1 MTAPPP
7 STSSEL
13 VDKGISR
20 TVSGYKQNPC
30 IPYLILIARKAAH
43 GSIKHMTKNFL
54 LLFLLSMLTSFANAK
69 TLGTGDTFAA
79 AKLTQKEVSQI
90 IPALEQLAYDI
101 PDSWNTELRAKRIDL
116 GSSPGIVLEGT
127 NLLCGGTGNCQI
139 FVFRRVSDRW
149 ISLFQGQAPICE
161 TFTIGP
167 DTTNGIKNLR
177 VAANQSA
184 EKAQRVTYQFDG
196 QFYRSK

>member
-1 MTAPPP
+1 MN
-7 STSSEL
+7 
-13 VDKGISR
+13 R
-20 TVSGYKQNPC
+20 MN
-30 IPYLILIARKAAH
+30 
-43 GSIKHMTKNFL
+43 KNLSL
-54 LLFLLSMLTSFANAK
+54 LLVLSMITSFGNAK

-90 IPALEQLAYDI
+90 IPLLEQLAYDI

-116 GSSPGIVLEGT
+116 GSSPGLVLEGT

-139 FVFRRVSDRW
+139 FVFRRVNDRW

-161 TFTIGP
+161 VFTVGP
-167 DTTNGIKNLR
+167 GTTNGIKNLM

-184 EKAQRVTYQFDG
+184 ETAQRVTYRFDG
-196 QFYRSK
+196 QFYRGK